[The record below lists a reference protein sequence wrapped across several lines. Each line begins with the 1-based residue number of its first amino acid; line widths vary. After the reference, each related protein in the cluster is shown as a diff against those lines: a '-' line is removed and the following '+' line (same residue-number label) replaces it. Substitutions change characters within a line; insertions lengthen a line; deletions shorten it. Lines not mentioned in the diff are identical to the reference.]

1 MYKYLTIIRRRRSE
15 YWWIFPETKSRGIFT
30 NIHEPEANNCFSI
43 ITQVIIEIP
52 KQKNVTI
59 LPQFAIVDKSSYHAA
74 RINVSRNPF
83 LNSRSGKR
91 KHFLW
96 RSYRVKIN
104 QNVVSWSVLL
114 STMGTLH
121 YSFSNNVFL
130 LLLRVERVCKSFW
143 KESWR
148 VEVVIC
154 IMQRVHLQ
162 VGVGVFNC
170 QQILTKISF
179 VIFNIVV

>member
-1 MYKYLTIIRRRRSE
+1 MLFAEAEGWRRWHRHEVLIINNYSPKAK
-15 YWWIFPETKSRGIFT
+15 WIFT

-96 RSYRVKIN
+96 RSYWVKIN

-121 YSFSNNVFL
+121 YSFLNNVFL

-148 VEVVIC
+148 VQVA
-154 IMQRVHLQ
+154 HLHNAARAPSSRSRCFQ
-162 VGVGVFNC
+162 LSTNPNKDFFRY
-170 QQILTKISF
+170 L
-179 VIFNIVV
+179 